1 LAFSVLTAP
10 AVKKIVDC
18 LKKPSKHQNQPA
30 MATEKITD
38 MAVCLKGVARIAQV
52 GLRKIGT

>member
-1 LAFSVLTAP
+1 
-10 AVKKIVDC
+10 VKKIVDC

-30 MATEKITD
+30 MATEKITG